1 MRKHDPFALRRT
13 NAEKARADALERW
26 QQQNPGIAGS
36 ETHRNAF
43 LAGYEAA
50 AGPLPSTQEDL
61 IAAQAIRFR
70 AEAEDKQR
78 RVASLPAGTCPECE
92 GAGEFVGAT
101 HITQCDACN
110 GTGRVA

>member
-1 MRKHDPFALRRT
+1 MAKHDPFALRRT
-13 NAEKARADALERW
+13 AAVNARTDALKQW
-26 QQQNPGIAGS
+26 QLQNPGIAGS
-36 ETHRNAF
+36 ETHRDAF

-50 AGPLPSTQEDL
+50 AGPIPATQEDF
-61 IAAQAIRFR
+61 IAAQAIRFQ

-78 RVASLPAGTCPECE
+78 RIASLPAGTCPECE

-101 HITQCDACN
+101 HITKCDACN